1 MFQKSG
7 YRMSRRARIWIGVT
21 LLAIILFNYL
31 VIGIPLYKRMSSLDS
46 KVKIFTKYSED
57 TYVIDVLKR
66 EMITI
71 NKKIVVLNCVAAS
84 LAIIVTSWIIFGL
97 AVSREERRRS

>member
-1 MFQKSG
+1 
-7 YRMSRRARIWIGVT
+7 MSRKARIWTGVT

-31 VIGIPLYKRMSSLDS
+31 VIGVPLYKRMNSLDN
-46 KVKIFTKYSED
+46 KVKVFTKHSED

-71 NKKIVVLNCVAAS
+71 DKKLVVLNCVAAS
-84 LAIIVTSWIIFGL
+84 AAIIIMSWIIFGL
-97 AVSREERRRS
+97 VINRPGQPACRQAGRRL

>member
-1 MFQKSG
+1 
-7 YRMSRRARIWIGVT
+7 MSRKARVWIGIT

-31 VIGIPLYKRMSSLDS
+31 AIGIPLYKRMGSLDS
-46 KVKIFTKYSED
+46 KVRIFTKHSED

-71 NKKIVVLNCVAAS
+71 DKKIVVLNCVAVS
-84 LAIIVTSWIIFGL
+84 LMIIIASWITFGL
-97 AVSREERRRS
+97 IVNRPSRRKL